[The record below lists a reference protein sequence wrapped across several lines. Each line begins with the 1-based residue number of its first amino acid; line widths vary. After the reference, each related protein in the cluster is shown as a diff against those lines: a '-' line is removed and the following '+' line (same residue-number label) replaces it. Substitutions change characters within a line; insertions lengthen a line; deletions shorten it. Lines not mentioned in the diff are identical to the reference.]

1 MLEPVLKKNDKL
13 AYILIGVFSVI
24 VLAVVTFLSKFTLDV
39 ELPFDKHIFALINAL
54 INSAVAVLLIAGLI
68 AVKQKN
74 YTLHKSI
81 MLTAMVLS
89 LLFLVTYIAHHLLAG
104 EAKFGDANFDGIVD
118 DAEKALLGNTR
129 PFYLV
134 LLGTHIVL
142 AATSLPFILWT
153 AYRALTS
160 DFAAHKALS
169 KKVWPIWFYVAVTG
183 PIVYLMIKQ
192 YYN

>member
-13 AYILIGVFSVI
+13 AYILISVFSVI

-39 ELPFDKHIFALINAL
+39 ELPFDKHIFALINAV
-54 INSAVAVLLIAGLI
+54 INSAVAILLIAGLI

-74 YTLHKSI
+74 YTVHKSI

-104 EAKFGDANFDGIVD
+104 EAKFGDANFDGLVD

-129 PFYLV
+129 PFYLI

-142 AATSLPFILWT
+142 AATSLPFILFT

>member
-13 AYILIGVFSVI
+13 AYILIGVFSV
-24 VLAVVTFLSKFTLDV
+24 VVFVVVTFLSKFTLEV
-39 ELPFDKHIFALINAL
+39 ELPFDKHIFALINAIL
-54 INSAVAVLLIAGLI
+54 NTGVAILLVAGLF
-68 AVKQKN
+68 AVKQKK
-74 YTLHKSI
+74 YRLHKS
-81 MLTAMVLS
+81 MMMTAMILS

-104 EAKFGDANFDGIVD
+104 EAKFGDANFDGVVD

-129 PFYLV
+129 PFYLI
-134 LLGTHIVL
+134 LLSTHIVL

-160 DFAAHKALS
+160 DFEAHKNLA

>member
-74 YTLHKSI
+74 YTVHKSI

-89 LLFLVTYIAHHLLAG
+89 LLFLVTYIAHHLFAG
-104 EAKFGDANFDGIVD
+104 EAKFGDANFDGVVD

-129 PFYLV
+129 PFYLI

-142 AATSLPFILWT
+142 AATSLPFILFT

>member
-13 AYILIGVFSVI
+13 AYILIGVFSV
-24 VLAVVTFLSKFTLDV
+24 VVFVVVTFLSKFTLDV
-39 ELPFDKHIFALINAL
+39 ELPFDKHIFALINAV
-54 INSAVAVLLIAGLI
+54 INSAVAILLIAGLI

-74 YTLHKSI
+74 YTVHKSI
-81 MLTAMVLS
+81 MLTAMILS

-104 EAKFGDANFDGIVD
+104 EAKFGDANFDGLVD

-129 PFYLV
+129 PFYLI

-142 AATSLPFILWT
+142 AATSLPFILFT

>member
-13 AYILIGVFSVI
+13 AYILIGVFSV
-24 VLAVVTFLSKFTLDV
+24 VVFVVVTFLSKFTLEV
-39 ELPFDKHIFALINAL
+39 ELPFDKHIFALINAV
-54 INSAVAVLLIAGLI
+54 INSAVAVLLVAGLI
-68 AVKQKN
+68 AIKQKN

-104 EAKFGDANFDGIVD
+104 EAKFGDANFDGLVD

-129 PFYLV
+129 PFYLI

-142 AATSLPFILWT
+142 AATSLPFILFT

-192 YYN
+192 YYI

>member
-1 MLEPVLKKNDKL
+1 MLNPVLKKNDKL
-13 AYILIGVFSVI
+13 AYILIGAFSV
-24 VLAVVTFLSKFTLDV
+24 VVFAVVTFLSKFTLDI
-39 ELPFDKHIFALINAL
+39 ELPFDKHIFALINAML
-54 INSAVAVLLIAGLI
+54 NTAVAVLLVAGLV

-74 YTLHKSI
+74 YSLHKSI
-81 MLTAMVLS
+81 MMTAMILS

-104 EAKFGDANFDGIVD
+104 EAKFGDANFDGLVD
-118 DAEKALLGNTR
+118 DAEVALLGNTR
-129 PFYLV
+129 PLYLV

-142 AATSLPFILWT
+142 AATSLPFILFT

-160 DFAAHKALS
+160 DFVAHKNLA

-192 YYN
+192 YYH

>member
-1 MLEPVLKKNDKL
+1 MLQPVLKKSDKL
-13 AYILIGVFSVI
+13 AYILIGVFSV
-24 VLAVVTFLSKFTLDV
+24 VVFGVVTFLSKFTLDI

-54 INSAVAVLLIAGLI
+54 LNSAVTVLLVAGLV
-68 AVKQKN
+68 AVKQKKYN
-74 YTLHKSI
+74 LHKSI
-81 MLTAMVLS
+81 MMTTMVLS

-118 DAEKALLGNTR
+118 AAEKALLGNTR
-129 PFYLV
+129 PLYLV

-142 AATSLPFILWT
+142 AATSLPFILFT
-153 AYRALTS
+153 AYRALIS
-160 DFAAHKALS
+160 DFAAHKNLA
-169 KKVWPIWFYVAVTG
+169 KMVWPIWFYVAATG

>member
-1 MLEPVLKKNDKL
+1 MLAPVLKKNDKL

-24 VLAVVTFLSKFTLDV
+24 VFVVVTFLSKFTLDV
-39 ELPFDKHIFALINAL
+39 QLPFDKHIFALINAVL
-54 INSAVAVLLIAGLI
+54 NTCVAILLVAGLF

-74 YTLHKSI
+74 YLLHKS
-81 MLTAMVLS
+81 MMMTAMILS

-104 EAKFGDANFDGIVD
+104 EAKFGDANFDGVVD

-160 DFAAHKALS
+160 DFEAHKNLA

>member
-13 AYILIGVFSVI
+13 AYILIGVFSV
-24 VLAVVTFLSKFTLDV
+24 VVFVVVTFLSKFTLDV
-39 ELPFDKHIFALINAL
+39 ELPFDKHIFALINAVL
-54 INSAVAVLLIAGLI
+54 NTGVAILLVTGLVAI
-68 AVKQKN
+68 KQKN
-74 YTLHKSI
+74 YSLHKSL
-81 MLTAMVLS
+81 MMTAMIFS

-104 EAKFGDANFDGIVD
+104 EAKFGDANFDGVVD

-129 PFYLV
+129 PFYLI

-142 AATSLPFILWT
+142 AATSLPFILFT

-160 DFAAHKALS
+160 DFEAHKALS

>member
-13 AYILIGVFSVI
+13 AYTLIGVFSV
-24 VLAVVTFLSKFTLDV
+24 VVFVVVTFLSKFTFDV
-39 ELPFDKHIFALINAL
+39 ELPFDKHIFALINAV
-54 INSAVAVLLIAGLI
+54 INSAVAILLIAGLI

-104 EAKFGDANFDGIVD
+104 EAKFGDANFDGVVD

-129 PFYLV
+129 PFYLI

-142 AATSLPFILWT
+142 AATSLPFILFT

>member
-1 MLEPVLKKNDKL
+1 MLAPVLKKNDQL
-13 AYILIGVFSVI
+13 AYILIGVFSV
-24 VLAVVTFLSKFTLDV
+24 VVFAVVTFLSKFTLGV
-39 ELPFDKHIFALINAL
+39 ELPFDKHIFALINAVL
-54 INSAVAVLLIAGLI
+54 NTCVAILLVAGLF

-74 YTLHKSI
+74 YHLHKTI
-81 MLTAMVLS
+81 MMTAMIFS

-104 EAKFGDANFDGIVD
+104 EAKFGDANFDGVVD

-160 DFAAHKALS
+160 DFEAHKNLA

>member
-13 AYILIGVFSVI
+13 AYTLIGVFSV
-24 VLAVVTFLSKFTLDV
+24 VVFVVVTFLSKFTLDV
-39 ELPFDKHIFALINAL
+39 ELPFDKHIFALINAV

-68 AVKQKN
+68 AIKQKN

-118 DAEKALLGNTR
+118 DAEKAVLGNTR
-129 PFYLV
+129 PFYLI

-160 DFAAHKALS
+160 DFAAHKNLA
-169 KKVWPIWFYVAVTG
+169 KKVWPIWFYVALTG

>member
-39 ELPFDKHIFALINAL
+39 ELPFDKHIFALINAV
-54 INSAVAVLLIAGLI
+54 INSAVAVLLITGLV

-74 YTLHKSI
+74 YRLHKTI
-81 MLTAMVLS
+81 MMTAMIFS

-104 EAKFGDANFDGIVD
+104 EAKFGDANFDGVVD

-160 DFAAHKALS
+160 DFEAHKNLA

>member
-13 AYILIGVFSVI
+13 AYILIGVFSV
-24 VLAVVTFLSKFTLDV
+24 VVFVVVTFLSKFTLDV
-39 ELPFDKHIFALINAL
+39 ELPFDKHIFALINAV

-68 AVKQKN
+68 AIKQKN

-104 EAKFGDANFDGIVD
+104 EAKFGDANFDGVVD
-118 DAEKALLGNTR
+118 DAEKAALGNTR
-129 PFYLV
+129 PFYLI

>member
-1 MLEPVLKKNDKL
+1 MLAPVLKKNDKL
-13 AYILIGVFSVI
+13 AYILIGVFSV
-24 VLAVVTFLSKFTLDV
+24 VVFVVVTFLSKFTLEV
-39 ELPFDKHIFALINAL
+39 ELPFDKHIFALINA
-54 INSAVAVLLIAGLI
+54 VLNTCVSILLVAGLF

-74 YTLHKSI
+74 YRLHKS
-81 MLTAMVLS
+81 MMMTAMIFS

-104 EAKFGDANFDGIVD
+104 EAKFGDANLDGIVD

-160 DFAAHKALS
+160 DFETHKNLA

>member
-1 MLEPVLKKNDKL
+1 MLEPVLKKNDQL
-13 AYILIGVFSVI
+13 AYILIGIFSAI
-24 VLAVVTFLSKFTLDV
+24 VLVVVTFLSKFTLEV
-39 ELPFDKHIFALINAL
+39 ELPFDKHIFALINAV
-54 INSAVAVLLIAGLI
+54 INSAVAVLLVAGLI

-104 EAKFGDANFDGIVD
+104 EAKFGDANFDGVVD
-118 DAEKALLGNTR
+118 DAEKAVLGNSR
-129 PFYLV
+129 PFYLI
-134 LLGTHIVL
+134 LLGTHIAL
-142 AATSLPFILWT
+142 AATSLPFILFT
-153 AYRALTS
+153 SYRALTS
-160 DFAAHKALS
+160 DFAAHKNLA

>member
-13 AYILIGVFSVI
+13 AYILIGVFSVV

-39 ELPFDKHIFALINAL
+39 ELPFDKHIFALINAV
-54 INSAVAVLLIAGLI
+54 INSAVAILLIAGLI

-118 DAEKALLGNTR
+118 DAEKAILGNTR
-129 PFYLV
+129 PFYLI

>member
-1 MLEPVLKKNDKL
+1 MLAPVLKKNDKL

-39 ELPFDKHIFALINAL
+39 ELPFDKHIFALINAV

-104 EAKFGDANFDGIVD
+104 EAKFGDANFDGLVD
-118 DAEKALLGNTR
+118 DAEKAVLGNSR
-129 PFYLV
+129 PFYLI
-134 LLGTHIVL
+134 LLGTHIIL
-142 AATSLPFILWT
+142 AATSLPFILFT

>member
-1 MLEPVLKKNDKL
+1 MLEPALKKNDKL
-13 AYILIGVFSVI
+13 AYILIGAFSLVVFF
-24 VLAVVTFLSKFTLDV
+24 VVTFLSKFTLEA
-39 ELPFDKHIFALINAL
+39 ELPFDKHIFALINAVL
-54 INSAVAVLLIAGLI
+54 NTFVAIFLVAGLI
-68 AVKQKN
+68 AIKQKN
-74 YTLHKSI
+74 YKLHRSFMMI
-81 MLTAMVLS
+81 AMVFS
-89 LLFLVTYIAHHLLAG
+89 LQFLVTYIAHHLLAG
-104 EAKFGDANFDGIVD
+104 EAKFGDANFDGVLD
-118 DAEKALLGNTR
+118 EAEKAVLGNTR
-129 PFYLV
+129 PFYLI

-160 DFAAHKALS
+160 DFEAHKNLA

>member
-1 MLEPVLKKNDKL
+1 MLEPVLKKNDQL

-24 VLAVVTFLSKFTLDV
+24 VLTVVTFLNKFTLDV
-39 ELPFDKHIFALINAL
+39 ELPFDKHVFALINA
-54 INSAVAVLLIAGLI
+54 VLNTCVSILLVAGLV

-74 YTLHKSI
+74 YSLHKSL
-81 MLTAMVLS
+81 MMTAMIFS

-104 EAKFGDANFDGIVD
+104 EAKFGDANFDGVVD

>member
-1 MLEPVLKKNDKL
+1 MLAPVLKKNDQL

-24 VLAVVTFLSKFTLDV
+24 VLAVVTFLSKFTLEV
-39 ELPFDKHIFALINAL
+39 ELPFDKHIFALINAV
-54 INSAVAVLLIAGLI
+54 INSAVAILLIAGLI
-68 AVKQKN
+68 AIKQKN

-104 EAKFGDANFDGIVD
+104 EAKFGDANFDGLVD
-118 DAEKALLGNTR
+118 DAEKAVLGNTR
-129 PFYLV
+129 PFYLI

-160 DFAAHKALS
+160 DFAAHKNLA

>member
-1 MLEPVLKKNDKL
+1 MLEPVLKKNEKL
-13 AYILIGVFSVI
+13 AYILIGVFSV
-24 VLAVVTFLSKFTLDV
+24 VVFVVVTFLSKFTLDV
-39 ELPFDKHIFALINAL
+39 ELPFDKHIFALINAV
-54 INSAVAVLLIAGLI
+54 INSAVAILLIAGLI

-74 YTLHKSI
+74 YTVHKSI

-104 EAKFGDANFDGIVD
+104 EAKFGDANFDGVVD

-129 PFYLV
+129 PFYLI
-134 LLGTHIVL
+134 LLGTHIIL
-142 AATSLPFILWT
+142 AATSLPFILFT

>member
-13 AYILIGVFSVI
+13 AYTLIGVFSV
-24 VLAVVTFLSKFTLDV
+24 VVFVVVTFLSKFTLDV
-39 ELPFDKHIFALINAL
+39 ELPFDKHIFALINAV
-54 INSAVAVLLIAGLI
+54 INSAVAVLLVAGLI

-104 EAKFGDANFDGIVD
+104 EAKFGDANLDGIVD

-160 DFAAHKALS
+160 DFAAHKNLA

>member
-1 MLEPVLKKNDKL
+1 MLAPVLKKNDKL

-39 ELPFDKHIFALINAL
+39 ELPFDKHIFALINAV

-74 YTLHKSI
+74 YSLHKSI

-104 EAKFGDANFDGIVD
+104 EAKFGDANLDGVVD
-118 DAEKALLGNTR
+118 DAEKAVLGNTR
-129 PFYLV
+129 PFYLI
-134 LLGTHIVL
+134 LLGTHIIL
-142 AATSLPFILWT
+142 AATSLPFILFT

>member
-1 MLEPVLKKNDKL
+1 MLAPVLKKNDQL
-13 AYILIGVFSVI
+13 AYILIGVFSV
-24 VLAVVTFLSKFTLDV
+24 VVFAVVTFLSKFTLKV
-39 ELPFDKHIFALINAL
+39 ELPFDKHIFALINAV
-54 INSAVAVLLIAGLI
+54 INTAVAVLLIAGLV

-118 DAEKALLGNTR
+118 DAEKAVLGNTR
-129 PFYLV
+129 PFYLI

-160 DFAAHKALS
+160 DFVAHKNLA

>member
-1 MLEPVLKKNDKL
+1 MLQPVLKKNDKL
-13 AYILIGVFSVI
+13 AYILIGVFSVVVFVI
-24 VLAVVTFLSKFTLDV
+24 VTFLSKFTLSV
-39 ELPFDKHIFALINAL
+39 ELPFDKHIFALINAM
-54 INSAVAVLLIAGLI
+54 INTAVSILLVAGLI

-74 YTLHKSI
+74 YLLHKSI
-81 MLTAMVLS
+81 MMTAMILS
-89 LLFLVTYIAHHLLAG
+89 VLFLVTYIAHHLLAG
-104 EAKFGDANFDGIVD
+104 EAKFGDANFDGVVD
-118 DAEKALLGNTR
+118 DTEKAVLGNTR
-129 PFYLV
+129 PFYLI

-160 DFAAHKALS
+160 DFAAHKNLA
-169 KKVWPIWFYVAVTG
+169 KKVWPIWFYVAATG

>member
-39 ELPFDKHIFALINAL
+39 ELPFDKHIFALINAV
-54 INSAVAVLLIAGLI
+54 INSAVAILLIAGLI

-74 YTLHKSI
+74 YTVHKSI
-81 MLTAMVLS
+81 MLTAMILS

-104 EAKFGDANFDGIVD
+104 EAKFGDANFDGLVD
-118 DAEKALLGNTR
+118 DAEKAVLGNTR
-129 PFYLV
+129 PFYLI

-160 DFAAHKALS
+160 DFEAHKNLA
-169 KKVWPIWFYVAVTG
+169 KKVHD
-183 PIVYLMIKQ
+183 
-192 YYN
+192 

>member
-13 AYILIGVFSVI
+13 AYTLIGVFSV
-24 VLAVVTFLSKFTLDV
+24 VVFVVVTFLSKFTLDV
-39 ELPFDKHIFALINAL
+39 ELPFDKHIFALINAV
-54 INSAVAVLLIAGLI
+54 INSAVAILLIAGLI

-74 YTLHKSI
+74 YTVHKSI
-81 MLTAMVLS
+81 MLTAMILS

-104 EAKFGDANFDGIVD
+104 EAKFGDANFDGLVD
-118 DAEKALLGNTR
+118 DAEKALLGNIR
-129 PFYLV
+129 PFYLI

-142 AATSLPFILWT
+142 AATSLPFILFT

>member
-1 MLEPVLKKNDKL
+1 MPVSNHQLSE
-13 AYILIGVFSVI
+13 ATPILLV
-24 VLAVVTFLSKFTLDV
+24 
-39 ELPFDKHIFALINAL
+39 
-54 INSAVAVLLIAGLI
+54 AGLVAI
-68 AVKQKN
+68 KQKN
-74 YTLHKSI
+74 YNLHKSL
-81 MLTAMVLS
+81 MMTAMIFS

-104 EAKFGDANFDGIVD
+104 EAKFGDANFDGVVD
-118 DAEKALLGNTR
+118 DAEKAVLGNTR
-129 PFYLV
+129 PFYLI

-160 DFAAHKALS
+160 DFEAHKNLA

>member
-13 AYILIGVFSVI
+13 AYILIGVFSAV
-24 VLAVVTFLSKFTLDV
+24 VLAVVTFLSKFTLEV
-39 ELPFDKHIFALINAL
+39 ELPFDKHIFALINAV

-104 EAKFGDANFDGIVD
+104 EAKFGDANFDGLVD
-118 DAEKALLGNTR
+118 DGEKALLGNTR
-129 PFYLV
+129 PFYLI

-142 AATSLPFILWT
+142 AATSLPFILFT

>member
-13 AYILIGVFSVI
+13 AYILIGVFSV
-24 VLAVVTFLSKFTLDV
+24 VVFAVVTFLSKFTLKV
-39 ELPFDKHIFALINAL
+39 ELPLDKHIFALINAV
-54 INSAVAVLLIAGLI
+54 INTAVAVLLIAGLV

-74 YTLHKSI
+74 YRLHKSI
-81 MLTAMVLS
+81 MMTAMILS

-104 EAKFGDANFDGIVD
+104 EAKYGDANFDGEISEGEFYNAPNRD
-118 DAEKALLGNTR
+118 IYLL
-129 PFYLV
+129 

-160 DFAAHKALS
+160 DFEAHKKLA
-169 KKVWPIWFYVAVTG
+169 KRVWPIWFYVAATG
-183 PIVYLMIKQ
+183 PIVYWMIKQ

>member
-39 ELPFDKHIFALINAL
+39 ELPFDKHIFALINAV
-54 INSAVAVLLIAGLI
+54 INTAVAVLLIVGLI

-81 MLTAMVLS
+81 MLTGMVLS

-104 EAKFGDANFDGIVD
+104 EAKFGDANFDGLVD
-118 DAEKALLGNTR
+118 EAEKALLGNTR
-129 PFYLV
+129 PFYLI
-134 LLGTHIVL
+134 LLGTHIIL
-142 AATSLPFILWT
+142 AATSLPFILFT

>member
-1 MLEPVLKKNDKL
+1 MLAPVLKKNDKL

-24 VLAVVTFLSKFTLDV
+24 VLTVVTFLSKFTLDV
-39 ELPFDKHIFALINAL
+39 ELPFDKHIFALINAV

-104 EAKFGDANFDGIVD
+104 EAKFGDANFDGLVD
-118 DAEKALLGNTR
+118 DAEKAVLGNTR
-129 PFYLV
+129 PFYLI
-134 LLGTHIVL
+134 LLGTHIIL
-142 AATSLPFILWT
+142 AATSLPFILFT